1 VRAREVRLIDEEG
14 TQLGIVE
21 LAKARQTAETKGLDL
36 VEVSPNSNPPVCRI
50 MDFGKY
56 RFEQSKKI
64 KESKKKQ
71 AVVILKEMRLRPK
84 IEEHDYQ
91 TKLRQ
96 TIGFLKKGFK
106 VKITLRF
113 RGREMAHT
121 DIGREVV
128 ERMIKDLD
136 EVGTLENR
144 PKQEG
149 RVIVALLV
157 PKTKK

>member
-1 VRAREVRLIDEEG
+1 VRLIDFDG

-21 LAKARQTAETKGLDL
+21 IQKARDVADEKGLDL
-36 VEVSPNSNPPVCRI
+36 VEVSPNANPPVCKI
-50 MDFGKY
+50 LDFGKY

-71 AVVILKEMRLRPK
+71 KVIMIKEMRLRPK
-84 IEEHDYQ
+84 IEDHDYK

-96 TIGFLKKGFK
+96 TIGFLEKGYK
-106 VKITLRF
+106 VKLSLRF

-121 DIGREVV
+121 DIGRELVD
-128 ERMIKDLD
+128 RMISDIS
-136 EVGTLENR
+136 EFGVAENK
-144 PKQEG
+144 PKFEG
-149 RVIVALLV
+149 RVIVTMLA

>member
-1 VRAREVRLIDEEG
+1 
-14 TQLGIVE
+14 VE
-21 LAKARQTAETKGLDL
+21 LGKARDTAESKGLDL
-36 VEVSPNSNPPVCRI
+36 VEVSPTSNPPVCRI

-71 AVVILKEMRLRPK
+71 SVVILKEMRLRPK

-113 RGREMAHT
+113 RGREMTHR
-121 DIGREVV
+121 DLGREVLD
-128 ERMIKDLD
+128 RMITDVA
-136 EVGTLENR
+136 EVGVPESR

-149 RVIVALLV
+149 RVMVALLN

>member
-1 VRAREVRLIDEEG
+1 MDG

-21 LAKARQTAETKGLDL
+21 LTNARETADSKGLDL
-36 VEVSPNSNPPVCRI
+36 VEVSPSSNPPVCKV

-71 AVVILKEMRLRPK
+71 SVVILKEMRLRPK

-96 TIGFLKKGFK
+96 TIGFLKKGYK

-113 RGREMAHT
+113 RGREMAHM
-121 DIGREVV
+121 DIGKEVV
-128 ERMIKDLD
+128 ERMITDVD
-136 EVGTLENR
+136 EVGNVENK
-144 PKQEG
+144 PKLEG
-149 RVIVALLV
+149 RQIVAMLG